1 MQKVFFIRTEWDG
14 DADIWSATSDDVPGL
29 ATEADSIDNL
39 FNKLSSMIPELLAA
53 NKVDCPSEILY
64 EVVARKVSTTHM
76 PSEAQ
81 S

>member
-1 MQKVFFIRTEWDG
+1 MQNVLLILAEWDG
-14 DADIWSATSDDVPGL
+14 DADIWSATSEDVPGL
-29 ATEADSIDNL
+29 AIEADSIENL
-39 FNKLSSMIPELLAA
+39 LNKLSSMIPELLVA
-53 NKVDCPSEILY
+53 NKVDYPPEILY